1 MEVSGK
7 LADLSTLKKIKEK
20 LCEPCK
26 EDNISRAAG
35 GICKQCEEYMCCI
48 CFKNHLAARSCRKHE
63 LMESKGLQTEVRNVG
78 ENDNCEVCSKH
89 KSETIKYYCRRHDDV
104 ACGECMLLGE
114 HKGCSPELIRC
125 LANNFQKND
134 EFKGL
139 TERID
144 NLKTETGFT
153 TDLIKLA
160 TVKNSKMNGDALTDI
175 KMFMDHIRFL
185 INETEQGLLSKVNE
199 IYLQNEETLS
209 SMARIHEST
218 ETKLESVKR
227 DINPLICSEN
237 ALFIKSVKCKR
248 TIVGIENICSETLKN
263 ATIKRFELRKDG
275 ILLNKLTSPGS
286 FGTISSVVQQIY
298 GNQDNGS
305 GYHKVHGD
313 GDNRF
318 NAAAHED
325 YLPMVRRACDLSN
338 LQLLKN
344 GPRHSGA
351 RGDDIPT
358 KSGADAKEKTSRQE
372 AMKSGP
378 AS

>member
-7 LADLSTLKKIKEK
+7 SVDLSRLKDIKGT
-20 LCEPCK
+20 LCEPC
-26 EDNISRAAG
+26 EEENISRAAG
-35 GICKQCEEYMCCI
+35 GICKQCEEHMCCI

-63 LMESKGLQTEVRNVG
+63 FMDSKGLQINLRNVG

-125 LANNFQKND
+125 LANNFQNND

-144 NLKTETGFT
+144 NIKTRTGFT

-160 TVKNSKMNGDALTDI
+160 TEKNSKMNEDALTDI
-175 KMFMDHIRFL
+175 EMFMNDIRDV

-209 SMARIHEST
+209 SMSRIYEST
-218 ETKLESVKR
+218 ETKLESVKQ

-237 ALFIKSVKCKR
+237 DLFIKSVKCKR
-248 TIVGIENICSETLKN
+248 TLVGIENICSETLKN
-263 ATIKRFELRKDG
+263 TTVKRFELRRDD

-305 GYHKVHGD
+305 GFNNEHGD
-313 GDNRF
+313 DDNRL
-318 NAAAHED
+318 
-325 YLPMVRRACDLSN
+325 Y
-338 LQLLKN
+338 
-344 GPRHSGA
+344 
-351 RGDDIPT
+351 
-358 KSGADAKEKTSRQE
+358 KS
-372 AMKSGP
+372 
-378 AS
+378 